1 MMQLFPSPTVPTPQ
15 AATISNP
22 QVDIAS
28 PIGRNCETFFQ
39 QLSKS
44 VSQSVIKLEKTEQ
57 ALTVKGIFKKKQNF
71 HPRAN
76 QKRGTGSTNQ
86 SGCDVHCL
94 FSRWR

>member
-44 VSQSVIKLEKTEQ
+44 VSQSVS
-57 ALTVKGIFKKKQNF
+57 
-71 HPRAN
+71 H
-76 QKRGTGSTNQ
+76 
-86 SGCDVHCL
+86 
-94 FSRWR
+94 

>member
-22 QVDIAS
+22 QVDLAS

-39 QLSKS
+39 QFSQS
-44 VSQSVIKLEKTEQ
+44 VSQSVKLERTEQ
-57 ALTVKGIFKKKQNF
+57 ALTVKGIFKFFF

-86 SGCDVHCL
+86 SACEVHCL
-94 FSRWR
+94 FPVGVS